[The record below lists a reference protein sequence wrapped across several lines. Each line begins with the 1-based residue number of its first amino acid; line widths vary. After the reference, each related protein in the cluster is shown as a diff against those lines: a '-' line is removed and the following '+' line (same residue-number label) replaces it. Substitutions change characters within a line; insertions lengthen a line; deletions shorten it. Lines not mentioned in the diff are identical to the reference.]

1 MNNPTTS
8 SSTPALQLSGVSK
21 SFGSTRA
28 LVDVDLEVADGELLA
43 LVGPSG
49 CGKSTLLRVVAGLNA
64 ADRGTVHIGGVLVED
79 GTRRADPE
87 HRDVG
92 LVFQEHAL
100 FPHLTVSDNLTFG
113 LRNLPRTE
121 RQLRRD
127 HWLRM
132 IGLEGNGNRYPHELS
147 GGERQRV
154 ALARA
159 LAPHPRLMLLDEPFA
174 SLDPNLRMQIRADVV
189 ELLHQTGTAA
199 VFVTHDQA
207 EALSVGDRIA
217 VIRAGQIEQVGTP
230 DVVFHRP
237 GNRFVAGFMGPA
249 AFLELDATNTTELGT
264 ARTYEPACARRLDR
278 GPTERRD
285 RAPR

>member
-1 MNNPTTS
+1 
-8 SSTPALQLSGVSK
+8 
-21 SFGSTRA
+21 
-28 LVDVDLEVADGELLA
+28 
-43 LVGPSG
+43 
-49 CGKSTLLRVVAGLNA
+49 
-64 ADRGTVHIGGVLVED
+64 
-79 GTRRADPE
+79 
-87 HRDVG
+87 
-92 LVFQEHAL
+92 
-100 FPHLTVSDNLTFG
+100 
-113 LRNLPRTE
+113 
-121 RQLRRD
+121 
-127 HWLRM
+127 M

-249 AFLELDATNTTELGT
+249 AFLELDSTSTTELGT
-264 ARTYEPACARRLDR
+264 ARTYEPAAPGDVDR
-278 GPTERRD
+278 GPTERRG